1 MHCPKV
7 QASRIATSGNCE
19 LCRYMLCYQMEFL
32 FDVYLMMLPKT
43 YNFEM
48 QKLTRLILLLSLNI
62 LPFTDGV
69 TLHYIL

>member
-1 MHCPKV
+1 
-7 QASRIATSGNCE
+7 
-19 LCRYMLCYQMEFL
+19 MEFL

-62 LPFTDGV
+62 LPFTDGA